1 MKIQEFSR
9 LSGLSA
15 KTIRY
20 YESIRILPS
29 PPRTSNGYRDYRE
42 KDLERVRFVAGIRS
56 LDLSLDEI
64 AEILAMRD
72 RREAPCRT
80 LLDQIEQ
87 KADQIEER
95 IRVLRQME
103 TDLRQLHDLGLT
115 FPTDDVDGKNGTTMP
130 DPRVTHFWDGETQ
143 VGQWFAEE
151 VERYRGVSWDTY
163 YLYGPEAKWDTVPP
177 SLASSGGTIYHERE
191 TLRTQLSIVLEDN

>member
-20 YESIRILPS
+20 YESIGILPS
-29 PPRTSNGYRDYRE
+29 PPRTSNGYRNYSE
-42 KDLERVRFVAGIRS
+42 KDLERAQFVAGIRS

-80 LLDQIEQ
+80 LLDRIEQ

-95 IRVLRQME
+95 TRALRQME
-103 TDLRQLHDLGLT
+103 IDLRQLHDLGLT
-115 FPTDDVDGKNGTTMP
+115 FPTDDVDGKNCICHL
-130 DPRVTHFWDGETQ
+130 VS
-143 VGQWFAEE
+143 
-151 VERYRGVSWDTY
+151 ER
-163 YLYGPEAKWDTVPP
+163 PNIN
-177 SLASSGGTIYHERE
+177 AS
-191 TLRTQLSIVLEDN
+191 N

>member
-20 YESIRILPS
+20 YESIGILPS
-29 PPRTSNGYRDYRE
+29 PQRTSNGYRDYSE
-42 KDLERVRFVAGIRS
+42 KDLERAQFVAGIRS

-80 LLDQIEQ
+80 LLDRIEQ
-87 KADQIEER
+87 KADQIDAR
-95 IRVLRQME
+95 IRALRQME
-103 TDLRQLHDLGLT
+103 IDLRQLHDLGLT
-115 FPTDDVDGKNGTTMP
+115 FPTDDVEGKNCICHL
-130 DPRVTHFWDGETQ
+130 VS
-143 VGQWFAEE
+143 
-151 VERYRGVSWDTY
+151 ERPNVNGS
-163 YLYGPEAKWDTVPP
+163 
-177 SLASSGGTIYHERE
+177 
-191 TLRTQLSIVLEDN
+191 N

>member
-1 MKIQEFSR
+1 MKIQQFSR

-20 YESIRILPS
+20 YESIGILPS
-29 PPRTSNGYRDYRE
+29 PQRTSNGYRDYSE
-42 KDLERVRFVAGIRS
+42 KDLERAQFVAGIRS

-80 LLDQIEQ
+80 LLDRIEQ

-95 IRVLRQME
+95 IRALRQME
-103 TDLRQLHDLGLT
+103 IYLRQLHNLGLT
-115 FPTDDVDGKNGTTMP
+115 FPTDDVDGKNCICHL
-130 DPRVTHFWDGETQ
+130 VS
-143 VGQWFAEE
+143 
-151 VERYRGVSWDTY
+151 ERPNVN
-163 YLYGPEAKWDTVPP
+163 
-177 SLASSGGTIYHERE
+177 AS
-191 TLRTQLSIVLEDN
+191 N